1 MPRQTLIQAFGN
13 AANGIRCAARERN
26 FKIELGF
33 GIAAVIL
40 GIGLRISAAE
50 WAVIAVCIGSVL
62 GGECLNTALEALVD
76 LASPDYHELAKIA
89 KDCAAGAVFICSIAS
104 LFVAAFIFL
113 PKMLALAAA
122 FL

>member
-1 MPRQTLIQAFGN
+1 MAGQTLIQAFGH
-13 AANGIRCAARERN
+13 AADGIRRAARERN

-33 GIAAVIL
+33 GVAAIAL
-40 GIGLRISAAE
+40 GIGLRIGPTE
-50 WAVIAVCIGSVL
+50 WAVVAVCIGCVL
-62 GGECLNTALEALVD
+62 GGECFNTSLEALVD
-76 LASPDYHELAKIA
+76 LASPEYSELAKVA

-113 PKMLALAAA
+113 PKMLALAMT

>member
-1 MPRQTLIQAFGN
+1 MARQTLIQAFGH
-13 AANGIRCAARERN
+13 AADGIRCAARERN

-33 GIAAVIL
+33 GIAAIIL
-40 GIGLRISAAE
+40 GISLRINPAE
-50 WAVIAVCIGSVL
+50 WAVVAVCIGCVL

-76 LASPDYHELAKIA
+76 LASPEYNELAKIA

-113 PKMLALAAA
+113 PKMFALALT
-122 FL
+122 LI